1 MYFVVREIVNRKCA
15 LFMIEV
21 ARLLNIQVKN
31 YFYNMN
37 LEVIM
42 DGNTKFKSFI
52 GNLVRAGS
60 N

>member
-1 MYFVVREIVNRKCA
+1 
-15 LFMIEV
+15 MIEV
-21 ARLLNIQVKN
+21 ARLLNIQVKT